1 MIKLFIIAAFVFCMC
16 SCSKVKREPVRVL
29 GSFSDAFV
37 IQVDKNG
44 SYFVYIPNESYRL
57 QYNHLIASNV
67 AAQDSVTEIQLSDL
81 ENAIA
86 IYKNIIKDKDLNIQ
100 IEADQNVKYNKI
112 KGLMKCLQDVGYTHW
127 NLITK
132 H

>member
-1 MIKLFIIAAFVFCMC
+1 MIKLFIITAFVFCMC
-16 SCSKVKREPVRVL
+16 SCSKVKKEPVRVIP
-29 GSFSDAFV
+29 SSDAFV

-57 QYNHLIASNV
+57 QYNHLIASNL
-67 AAQDSVTEIQLSDL
+67 AAQDSVSEIQLSDL

-86 IYKNIIKDKDLNIQ
+86 IYKNVIKDKDLNIQ

-112 KGLMKCLQDVGYTHW
+112 KGLMKCLQDAGYTHW